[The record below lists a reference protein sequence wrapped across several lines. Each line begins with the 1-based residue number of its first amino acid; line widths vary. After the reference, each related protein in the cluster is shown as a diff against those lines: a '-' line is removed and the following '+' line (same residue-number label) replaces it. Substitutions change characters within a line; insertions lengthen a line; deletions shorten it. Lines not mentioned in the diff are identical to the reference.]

1 MKSEGMVGGS
11 WRREVIEA
19 EFVFFAQF
27 IDVVQE
33 CQV

>member
-1 MKSEGMVGGS
+1 MKSEGMFGGT

-19 EFVFFAQF
+19 EFVFPAQF

-33 CQV
+33 CRV